1 VPFAGVLLIVV
12 AFVLVSSDPPV
23 MLFCLFVL
31 YGFSGYIWWGYLA
44 MRGRPNPARSSQR
57 EH

>member
-1 VPFAGVLLIVV
+1 V

-44 MRGRPNPARSSQR
+44 IRGRQNPARSSQR